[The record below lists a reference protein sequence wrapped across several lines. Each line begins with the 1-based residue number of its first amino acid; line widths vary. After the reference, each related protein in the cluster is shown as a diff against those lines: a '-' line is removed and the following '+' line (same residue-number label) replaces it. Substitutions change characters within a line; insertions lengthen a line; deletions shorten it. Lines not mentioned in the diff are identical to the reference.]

1 MSTKFCILI
10 TGGAG
15 YVGSHTV
22 IDLLKN
28 GHEVVVVDNLCNT
41 YCAKGEALPESL
53 KRAQEITGRS
63 VVFYD
68 VDIRNKDDLVTVFKN
83 VRFCVYHV
91 ILFTIL
97 LFRDMFFSFTA

>member
-41 YCAKGEALPESL
+41 YCAKGETLPESL

-91 ILFTIL
+91 ILLTIL
-97 LFRDMFFSFTA
+97 LFRDMVFSFTA